1 MFDIAILVARLLTG
15 GAFIVWGTMKL
26 RGGEA
31 KLVPVLTAMGL
42 PDAKGLAYLV
52 GFCELVGG
60 IGVVIGW
67 PLALVSVLLG
77 LWCVVTA
84 VVAHKSDMHRC
95 WRICACRRLLCAGS
109 GWPRLDRPVWRLRP
123 PDAWRQWQR
132 PGSDQTRPDTI
143 ARPAK
148 PRITAAQIARQ
159 HGLEMTKPRQ
169 PIPAGAALQGMP
181 C

>member
-1 MFDIAILVARLLTG
+1 MFDIAILAARLLMG

-31 KLVPVLTAMGL
+31 KLVPMLAAMGM

-52 GFCELVGG
+52 GFCELAGG

-84 VVAHKSDMHRC
+84 LVAHKNDINQMLAH
-95 WRICACRRLLCAGS
+95 LCMCGGFFALAAAG
-109 GWPRLDRPVWRLRP
+109 
-123 PDAWRQWQR
+123 
-132 PGSDQTRPDTI
+132 PGTI
-143 ARPAK
+143 A
-148 PRITAAQIARQ
+148 
-159 HGLEMTKPRQ
+159 LF
-169 PIPAGAALQGMP
+169 AG
-181 C
+181 